1 MNELLANL
9 RRSFAQ
15 LAVLWRSLPP
25 ARRLRLV
32 AAGLVVL
39 AAISAFVWSMQRVAY
54 RPLYTGLSEAEAGAI
69 VERLVQLEAPYR
81 LASGGTTILAPEER
95 LDELRLQLAA
105 EGLPQTGR
113 LGFEL
118 FDENSFGA
126 TEFAEQV
133 NYRRAL
139 EGELERTIGSMVEV
153 KSARVHI
160 SMPRRSVF
168 LSQEHPAKASIV
180 LELRQGH
187 ALGEEKTRSISYLV
201 SSAVEG
207 LDPERV
213 VVMDHLGRLFS
224 QRYSGPGGQLTDAQI
239 EYRRRMEND
248 TVDKILETLEPYL
261 GPGGVRAN
269 VAMDVDWNSGEQ
281 TEETLDPAPIAMS
294 TQKSEE
300 RTIDDIPAGPP
311 GTAANLPREPAAVT
325 ETTRGMSRTQ
335 ETINYQTSRTVTHMN
350 LERGA
355 VERMS
360 VAVLVDYKIA
370 VDEQQGKLVR
380 QPREDAELETIRQ
393 LVVAA
398 AGAVDARGD
407 TVTVESLPFTML
419 EDPPQAPAPPVNPED
434 QVLSAEWF
442 WKHRLKFLAAAVA
455 LVLLA
460 VAVLYL
466 RRRKRLALMR
476 LERQQALETEREK
489 LQIEAAKQQEEDQRR
504 LEEERMLKS
513 LKLAPPANSK
523 TLALKKHLEELA
535 AQDSEKFARLLKAWI
550 HEND

>member
-153 KSARVHI
+153 TSARVHI

-168 LSQEHPAKASIV
+168 LSQEQPAKASIV

-187 ALGEEKTRSISYLV
+187 ALGE
-201 SSAVEG
+201 
-207 LDPERV
+207 
-213 VVMDHLGRLFS
+213 
-224 QRYSGPGGQLTDAQI
+224 
-239 EYRRRMEND
+239 
-248 TVDKILETLEPYL
+248 
-261 GPGGVRAN
+261 
-269 VAMDVDWNSGEQ
+269 
-281 TEETLDPAPIAMS
+281 
-294 TQKSEE
+294 
-300 RTIDDIPAGPP
+300 
-311 GTAANLPREPAAVT
+311 
-325 ETTRGMSRTQ
+325 
-335 ETINYQTSRTVTHMN
+335 
-350 LERGA
+350 
-355 VERMS
+355 
-360 VAVLVDYKIA
+360 
-370 VDEQQGKLVR
+370 
-380 QPREDAELETIRQ
+380 
-393 LVVAA
+393 
-398 AGAVDARGD
+398 
-407 TVTVESLPFTML
+407 
-419 EDPPQAPAPPVNPED
+419 
-434 QVLSAEWF
+434 
-442 WKHRLKFLAAAVA
+442 
-455 LVLLA
+455 
-460 VAVLYL
+460 
-466 RRRKRLALMR
+466 
-476 LERQQALETEREK
+476 
-489 LQIEAAKQQEEDQRR
+489 
-504 LEEERMLKS
+504 
-513 LKLAPPANSK
+513 
-523 TLALKKHLEELA
+523 
-535 AQDSEKFARLLKAWI
+535 
-550 HEND
+550 